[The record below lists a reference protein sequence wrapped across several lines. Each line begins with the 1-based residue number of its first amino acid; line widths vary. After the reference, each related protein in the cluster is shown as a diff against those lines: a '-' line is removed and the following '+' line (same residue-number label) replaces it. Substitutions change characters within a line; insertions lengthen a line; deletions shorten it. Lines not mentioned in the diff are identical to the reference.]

1 MMKTMIMI
9 IAVAEAAV
17 DEKRTRVLQT
27 SSTEKQDYASM
38 RGYEAC
44 NHDGFTER
52 DCLAI
57 GCCQWAMIGG
67 GPSQYCATAVNDGAF
82 CRQLT
87 ETPNSAPTNVT
98 FDDLSLIHI

>member
-9 IAVAEAAV
+9 MIIAVAVAAGAATV

-57 GCCQWAMIGG
+57 GCCQ
-67 GPSQYCATAVNDGAF
+67 
-82 CRQLT
+82 RR
-87 ETPNSAPTNVT
+87 
-98 FDDLSLIHI
+98 